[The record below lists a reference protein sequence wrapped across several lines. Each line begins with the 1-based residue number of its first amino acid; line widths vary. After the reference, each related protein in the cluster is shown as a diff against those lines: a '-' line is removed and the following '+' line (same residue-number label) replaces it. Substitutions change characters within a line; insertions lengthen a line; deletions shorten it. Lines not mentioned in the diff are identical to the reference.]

1 MLKLS
6 DVMGGAFVA
15 LPEDQ
20 LPAEMEMS
28 HERPPVVKQEPK
40 VDTGVAVAPWEAAR
54 RAQEAEPVASAPVQ
68 QKIEV
73 PVVAPAAGV
82 VLPWLKAAQ
91 QEALAEA
98 ASEPTPPAQPAAA
111 TATEVAAPVVQNTL
125 EESLTA
131 IAEIPAPSLVEQT
144 IQTMAEA
151 GNVEGWGPT
160 SPTEEATTCQFRNDT
175 DAADWVI
182 AKGRALSYST
192 IDRPDPFHVETMY
205 SWIDESKHSHMLNRP
220 ITSFRMACR
229 HAIATTVLFYE
240 QDVNNFAAL
249 KAQHKADVDAEQKEA
264 EVSQAHQEWKA
275 LVEQRK
281 NLIADMDAK
290 VAQARDKWHA
300 LRK

>member
-28 HERPPVVKQEPK
+28 HERPPVVKPEPK
-40 VDTGVAVAPWEAAR
+40 ADTGAAVAPWEAAR

-98 ASEPTPPAQPAAA
+98 ASEPAPPAQPAAA
-111 TATEVAAPVVQNTL
+111 TATETAAPTATPTL
-125 EESLTA
+125 AETLTA
-131 IAEIPAPSLVEQT
+131 IAEIPAPSLVDQT

-160 SPTEEATTCQFRNDT
+160 SPTEEATTCEFRCDT

-182 AKGRALSYST
+182 AKGRSLSYST
-192 IDRPDPFHVETMY
+192 VDRPDPFDVATMY
-205 SWIDESKHSHMLNRP
+205 GWIDESKYSHMLNRP

-229 HAIATTVLFYE
+229 HAIASTVLFYE

-249 KAQHKADVDAEQKEA
+249 SQQRQVEVAAEEKEA
-264 EVSQAHQEWKA
+264 EVTAAHQEWKA
-275 LVEQRK
+275 LVEHRK
-281 NLIADMDAK
+281 TVLAELDRQ
-290 VAQARDKWHA
+290 VAAARDKWHA